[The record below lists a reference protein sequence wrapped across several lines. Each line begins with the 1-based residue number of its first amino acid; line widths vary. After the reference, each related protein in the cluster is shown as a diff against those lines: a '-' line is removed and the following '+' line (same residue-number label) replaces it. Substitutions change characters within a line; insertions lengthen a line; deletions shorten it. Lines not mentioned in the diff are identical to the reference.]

1 MQRNE
6 KTWLHAVFESPIDAQ
21 GALQKLTEYGFD
33 SNDIEVRSSIPLE
46 GLYPPD
52 LHVRSHVP
60 LMAVLGG
67 IVGGICAFMLTSL
80 TSQAYPMETGGMPI
94 VPLPTTG
101 VITFEGIAIGAILTT
116 VATVLYECGL
126 PFFRMKSGPLDHYLA
141 EGQIVIAA
149 FMRADEYSDWTSKA
163 VATKRQG
170 PHQPPHSVTNVKGV

>member
-21 GALQKLTEYGFD
+21 SALQKLTEYGFD

-46 GLYPPD
+46 ELYPPD

-94 VPLPTTG
+94 VPFPTTG
-101 VITFEGIAIGAILTT
+101 VIIFEGTATGAILTT

-126 PFFRMKSGPLDHYLA
+126 PRLRTKSGPLDQYLST
-141 EGQIVIAA
+141 GHIVVAA
-149 FMRADEYSDWTSKA
+149 CIGDGEFPEWVSKA
-163 VATKRQG
+163 IATERQDTDQEDRTS
-170 PHQPPHSVTNVKGV
+170 PS

>member
-1 MQRNE
+1 MSRNARA
-6 KTWLHAVFESPIDAQ
+6 WLHAVFDSPSDALD
-21 GALQKLTEYGFD
+21 ALEELAQEGLTFR
-33 SNDIEVRSSIPLE
+33 DIEVRSSIPLE
-46 GLYPPD
+46 GVHPPD
-52 LHVRSHVP
+52 LQLHSRVP

-126 PFFRMKSGPLDHYLA
+126 PRFRTKSGPLDHYLST
-141 EGQIVIAA
+141 GQIVVAA
-149 FMRADEYSDWTSKA
+149 CIGDGESPEWVSKA
-163 VATKRQG
+163 IATERQDAD
-170 PHQPPHSVTNVKGV
+170 QEDRTSSS